1 MTLKRRE
8 WKNKLKKL
16 DMMRDKDFGGGM
28 INGKI
33 SALSE
38 GVPYENT
45 WLRVGGKL
53 VSRVGTKPRVEKTT
67 KDMKFGVI
75 KRSVKDFLKGKRD
88 IKGGSGHVDSSDKCM
103 RPKGKGKRSIRKK
116 GKIGFNNMTMMSFGI
131 AIVFRG
137 IGGSGDVRDTLGGK
151 KLCKC
156 LVFTSI
162 IVVKVIF

>member
-8 WKNKLKKL
+8 WKHKLKKL
-16 DMMRDKDFGGGM
+16 DMMRDKYFGGGM

-45 WLRVGGKL
+45 WFRVGGKL
-53 VSRVGTKPRVEKTT
+53 VSRVGTKPRVAKTT

-88 IKGGSGHVDSSDKCM
+88 IKGGSGHVIYKIDSSDKCM

-116 GKIGFNNMTMMSFGI
+116 GKIGFNNDDD
-131 AIVFRG
+131 VFRN
-137 IGGSGDVRDTLGGK
+137 SHCV
-151 KLCKC
+151 
-156 LVFTSI
+156 
-162 IVVKVIF
+162 